1 MAQAAIRVM
10 GGINTSVLFLS
21 NVPGIANGRTYNVR
35 VRPVYFNGTKGDWGT
50 AQCLSTAAAG
60 MVQQSNPGAVN
71 LKVED
76 ESSFGLYPNPSNG
89 EVVQL
94 IWKQGQY
101 QNEMISIWDAQGKQL
116 EARSFASSG
125 STNLELSIDGLSDGM
140 YFVKCGQAVQRLV
153 ICR

>member
-1 MAQAAIRVM
+1 M
-10 GGINTSVLFLS
+10 GPVNASILFLS

-50 AQCLSTAAAG
+50 AQCLTTAVSG
-60 MVQQSNPGAVN
+60 MVQQNGQGGVS
-71 LKVED
+71 LKFEEETTFD
-76 ESSFGLYPNPSNG
+76 LYPNPSNG

-94 IWKQGQY
+94 IWKQSQY

-116 EARSFASSG
+116 ETRSFASSG
-125 STNLELSIDGLSDGM
+125 STTLELSIDGLSDGM